1 MGSRGR
7 SQAPGGAAGGDP
19 TNCPFCAMLD
29 SPDLLAENSLAFALP
44 DAFPVSPGHALIL
57 PRRHVADY
65 FDLTAEEKAAVWE
78 LVDRVRGAG
87 SCWGNAAGA
96 AAADSAGE
104 LRGLPQPGGFNI
116 GVNVGE
122 AAGQTVFHVHVHLIP
137 RYAGD
142 REDPRGGVRWVLPE
156 RARYWEGG

>member
-1 MGSRGR
+1 MGSPGR
-7 SQAPGGAAGGDP
+7 FQMQGGAAGGDP
-19 TNCPFCAMLD
+19 TSCTFCAMRD

-65 FDLTAEEKAAVWE
+65 FDLTAEEKAALWE
-78 LVDRVRGAG
+78 LVDRVREQMLGGGGPA
-87 SCWGNAAGA
+87 
-96 AAADSAGE
+96 
-104 LRGLPQPGGFNI
+104 GFNI
-116 GVNVGE
+116 GVNVGA

-142 REDPRGGVRWVLPE
+142 RDDPRGGVRWVLPD
-156 RARYWEGG
+156 RARYWEGD